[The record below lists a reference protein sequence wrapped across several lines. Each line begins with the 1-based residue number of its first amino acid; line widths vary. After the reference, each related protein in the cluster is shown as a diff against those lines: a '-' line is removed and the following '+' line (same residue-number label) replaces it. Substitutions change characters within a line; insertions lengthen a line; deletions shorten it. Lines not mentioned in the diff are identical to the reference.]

1 MVYKNKAQWS
11 LLQVCILSL
20 PNIKY
25 LIFIQK
31 LMFLLKFLVPP
42 TAVSISTSSEGTAVA
57 GQRYIILCTVTKQ
70 NELSVMPEITWLD
83 SNGMEISGQIIST
96 SSRNTTDFS
105 SSVEFNPLLTS
116 HGGIYVCQVSL
127 SSATLSLPLN
137 SSAVST
143 VTVQSMTN
151 LY

>member
-1 MVYKNKAQWS
+1 
-11 LLQVCILSL
+11 
-20 PNIKY
+20 
-25 LIFIQK
+25 
-31 LMFLLKFLVPP
+31 MFLLKFLVLP

-143 VTVQSMTN
+143 VTVQSTTN